1 MYSRPFPSK
10 KETAVH
16 RLYEKESLRAYDI
29 VLCDLSL
36 KALHLTKTIVNSAFS
51 DNIANLARKGSNYKT
66 R

>member
-10 KETAVH
+10 KEAAVH

-36 KALHLTKTIVNSAFS
+36 KALHLTKTIVNSAFPITS
-51 DNIANLARKGSNYKT
+51 QI
-66 R
+66 